1 MKRSF
6 LMSALVLALASSLAV
21 TACGGGGAGPDGA
34 PAKDGDGAKKSET
47 SNDDPVVELQLISD
61 GLQKDVDAVLQPI
74 KDFDGLLDSLGKLP
88 ADLKAAKSKAK
99 PDLKKVMAELKKI
112 VDGQDAA
119 LHALNLDEAV
129 NGMVQERADKLK
141 ALVAATKNLDTAAKD
156 LATKIADAVVKV
168 PALGAKAIGKAELK
182 LKAPFGVS
190 AEDKAKAQADKDKVQ
205 GIIDGF
211 KGKVAEWQKLITDLP
226 GKAKDM
232 PAKFAKAFK

>member
-1 MKRSF
+1 MKRSV
-6 LMSALVLALASSLAV
+6 LMTALVLALASSM
-21 TACGGGGAGPDGA
+21 TACGGGGADGA
-34 PAKDGDGAKKSET
+34 PAKDGDAPKKEGDT
-47 SNDDPVVELQLISD
+47 SNDDPVVELQNISD

-74 KDFDGLLDSLGKLP
+74 KDADAVIDSLIALP
-88 ADLKAAKSKAK
+88 KDLKAAKTKAK

-119 LHALNLDEAV
+119 LDALNLDEAV
-129 NGMVQERADKLK
+129 KGMVQERADKLK

-211 KGKVAEWQKLITDLP
+211 KTKVADWQKLITDLP